1 MRRWFLSYLEIWLSA
16 VGVAVIL
23 FLPSLVGVSRENY
36 WYVTALVAITV
47 GVVHGLIFWSVHR
60 RQRYVRDRTVA
71 QVRAM
76 LRDDIHKQVAALLT
90 MDAQATDRQRMQLDG
105 VFDSMILLDHMLESL
120 STERLRVWT
129 GSEEGRIEMD
139 KGTHPS
145 ASSRSPDLHVHRDT
159 RN

>member
-1 MRRWFLSYLEIWLSA
+1 VQGVLRYLELWLSA
-16 VGVAVIL
+16 LGVAVIL
-23 FLPSLVGVSRENY
+23 FLPSLLGVSRENY
-36 WYVTALVAITV
+36 WHVTALVAISV

-60 RQRYVRDRTVA
+60 RQRMVRDRTVA

-90 MDAQATDRQRMQLDG
+90 MDARATDHQRVQLDG

-120 STERLRVWT
+120 STERLRDWT
-129 GSEEGRIEMD
+129 GSEEGRIELE
-139 KGTHPS
+139 KGSRRS
-145 ASSRSPDLHVHRDT
+145 APDRSPDLHVHRDT

>member
-1 MRRWFLSYLEIWLSA
+1 VRWLLSYLELWLSA

-23 FLPSLVGVSRENY
+23 FLPPLVGVSRENY
-36 WYVTALVAITV
+36 WYVTALVAISV

-60 RQRYVRDRTVA
+60 RQRMVRDRTVA

-90 MDAQATDRQRMQLDG
+90 MDSRATNRQRVQLDG
-105 VFDSMILLDHMLESL
+105 VFDSLILLDHMLESL
-120 STERLRVWT
+120 STERLRDWT
-129 GSEEGRIEMD
+129 GSEEGHTEMA
-139 KGTHPS
+139 KAVARPERPRG
-145 ASSRSPDLHVHRDT
+145 SPDLHLHRDA

>member
-1 MRRWFLSYLEIWLSA
+1 MRHWFLSYLEIWLSA

-23 FLPSLVGVSRENY
+23 FLPTLLGVSHQNY
-36 WYVTALVAITV
+36 WYVTSLVAIFV
-47 GVVHGLIFWSVHR
+47 GVLHGLIFWSVHR

-90 MDAQATDRQRMQLDG
+90 MDSRATDRQRMQLDG

-129 GSEEGRIEMD
+129 GSEEGRVEMD
-139 KGTHPS
+139 KGTRPS
-145 ASSRSPDLHVHRDT
+145 AASRSPDLHVHRDT